1 VTDEHGLRA
10 RRVATAVRERLTQLL
25 TREVSDP
32 LVAGLVVTDVSL
44 PDDLSIVWIKVRLLV
59 GGDDERKRRGVVRSL
74 ERAAG
79 RLRKG
84 LGGSLR
90 LKRVPE
96 LRFTYD
102 TGADA
107 AHRIDELLAEIE
119 VEKKTK

>member
-1 VTDEHGLRA
+1 MTDEHGLRS
-10 RRVATAVRERLTQLL
+10 RRVATSVRERLTQLL
-25 TREVSDP
+25 VREVSDP
-32 LVAGLVVTDVSL
+32 LVAGLVITDVSL
-44 PDDLSIVWIKVRLLV
+44 PDDLSIAWVKVRLLV
-59 GGDDERKRRGVVRSL
+59 GGDDEKKRRAAVRSL

-102 TGADA
+102 TGVDA
-107 AHRIDELLAEIE
+107 AHRIAELLAEIQGD
-119 VEKKTK
+119 KKTP